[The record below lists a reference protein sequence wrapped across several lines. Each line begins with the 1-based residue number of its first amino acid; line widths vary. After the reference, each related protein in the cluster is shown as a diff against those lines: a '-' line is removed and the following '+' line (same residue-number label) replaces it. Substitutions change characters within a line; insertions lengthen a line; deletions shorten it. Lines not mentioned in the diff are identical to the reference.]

1 MKPNNLVGI
10 TNKYSE
16 MLLLEACGW
25 KNSIWQGN
33 AA

>member
-16 MLLLEACGW
+16 MLLLKVCCQ
-25 KNSIWQGN
+25 KNSSWQGN